1 MNGFSDKTMN
11 NPGKV
16 ESIELVLEELDRMN
30 VVGNFKNLKSLTL
43 INVNIY
49 SIEVT
54 YAMKR
59 VNKILLNII
68 ILM

>member
-1 MNGFSDKTMN
+1 MNGFSDKTMS

>member
-30 VVGNFKNLKSLTL
+30 VVGNFKNLKSITL

-54 YAMKR
+54 YPVKE
-59 VNKILLNII
+59 
-68 ILM
+68 

>member
-1 MNGFSDKTMN
+1 MN

-30 VVGNFKNLKSLTL
+30 VVGNFKNLKSITL

-54 YAMKR
+54 YPVKE
-59 VNKILLNII
+59 
-68 ILM
+68 

>member
-16 ESIELVLEELDRMN
+16 ESIELVLEELDKMN
-30 VVGNFKNLKSLTL
+30 VVGHFKNLKSITL

-49 SIEVT
+49 
-54 YAMKR
+54 
-59 VNKILLNII
+59 
-68 ILM
+68 

>member
-1 MNGFSDKTMN
+1 MNGFSDKTMS

-30 VVGNFKNLKSLTL
+30 VVGNFKNLKSITL

-54 YAMKR
+54 HMR
-59 VNKILLNII
+59 NGRG
-68 ILM
+68 

>member
-1 MNGFSDKTMN
+1 MNGFSDKTMS

-30 VVGNFKNLKSLTL
+30 VVGNFKNLKSITL

-54 YAMKR
+54 HMRKWER
-59 VNKILLNII
+59 VNKIHLY
-68 ILM
+68 

>member
-30 VVGNFKNLKSLTL
+30 VVGNFKNLKSITL

-54 YAMKR
+54 YPVKEW
-59 VNKILLNII
+59 IS
-68 ILM
+68 